1 MTKINSTFIKT
12 MKNIKL
18 ISLVFPVLT
27 CFMSNAQQKEVSNV
41 KPVNEVSWIT
51 ICTPSKKTLM
61 NAPLIILD
69 GVIVNSKQFSKVNP
83 NDIQEMKVI
92 RETEAIEIYGNKG
105 INGAI
110 IITIKE
116 NE

>member
-1 MTKINSTFIKT
+1 

-18 ISLVFPVLT
+18 ISLAFSVLI
-27 CFMSNAQQKEVSNV
+27 CFISNAQQKEVSNI
-41 KPVNEVSWIT
+41 KPVNEASRII
-51 ICTPSKKTLM
+51 ICAPTKKTLM

-92 RETEAIEIYGNKG
+92 REIEATQIYGDKG

-110 IITIKE
+110 IITTKE
-116 NE
+116 ND